1 MKLVCISNYNDS
13 FDNIY
18 NIVYPHNKSYFDK
31 YNIDYRVIK
40 TSNNEILSKKYWGK
54 IFLVRQLLEEKTHD
68 WIFLLDIDAVV
79 IDNSIDIRSIIHMSR
94 ESADILICHTNCD
107 PRERYWNINI
117 GSVFFKTSAYSLD
130 IINDMI
136 RQGSETEFACYEQPI
151 LQRMLKYN
159 HNDILNHTEIFPAEA
174 FNHKG
179 RFIYH
184 ACNISSTHG
193 NILDQIKLKE
203 EALRNIIK

>member
-1 MKLVCISNYNDS
+1 MKLVCISNYEDN
-13 FDNIY
+13 FKNIY
-18 NIVYPHNKSYFDK
+18 NIVYPNNKVYFDK
-31 YNIDYRVIK
+31 YGVDYKVIK
-40 TSNNEILSKKYWGK
+40 TPNNEMVSKKYWEK
-54 IFLVRQLLEEKTHD
+54 IFLVQHLLEEKTYD

-79 IDNSIDIRSIIHMSR
+79 IDHSIDIKSIIHMSR
-94 ESADILICHTNCD
+94 KSADILICHTNCD

-130 IINDMI
+130 IVNEMI
-136 RQGSETEFACYEQPI
+136 RQAKMTDFTSYEQPV
-151 LQRMLKYN
+151 LQGMLKYN

-174 FNHKG
+174 FNHEG